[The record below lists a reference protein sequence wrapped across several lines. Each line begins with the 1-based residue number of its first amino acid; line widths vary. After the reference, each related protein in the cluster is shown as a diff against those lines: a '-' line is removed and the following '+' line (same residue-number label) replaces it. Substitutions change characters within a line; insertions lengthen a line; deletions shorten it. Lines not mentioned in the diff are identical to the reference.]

1 MVFKFNFIFLTAAI
15 LTVLSVGLLPWLRA
29 QAPPLPPGA
38 MVQKVTTACTEC
50 HESRIISQ
58 QRLTKAAWG
67 KEVDKMIRW
76 GAVVDSADRD
86 AFIDYLSTNF
96 PTDKA
101 PELMPRAVA
110 PKSP

>member
-1 MVFKFNFIFLTAAI
+1 VFKPNIACPTAAI
-15 LTVLSVGLLPWLRA
+15 LTVFAAGLLPWLRA

-38 MVQKVTTACTEC
+38 IAQKVTTSCTEC

-58 QRLTKAAWG
+58 QRLSKAAWG

-76 GAVVDSADRD
+76 GAVVNSADRD

-96 PTDKA
+96 PADKA
-101 PELMPRAVA
+101 PELMPRAVTT
-110 PKSP
+110 KSQ